1 MPRFTGRT
9 LVALA
14 AALILWASAFAGIRA
29 GLLAYPP
36 AHLAI
41 LRFLVASL
49 VLGIYAG
56 IAHFR
61 RPAMRDLPGLA
72 VTGLIGITFYNIAL
86 NYGEKRV
93 TAGAASMLI
102 ASVPIW
108 TALLARFLLKE
119 KLTS

>member
-61 RPAMRDLPGLA
+61 RPAMRDGSDTA
-72 VTGLIGITFYNIAL
+72 VDRS
-86 NYGEKRV
+86 E
-93 TAGAASMLI
+93 S
-102 ASVPIW
+102 
-108 TALLARFLLKE
+108 
-119 KLTS
+119 